1 MARKSGVLVEVSF
14 DVNFDPEDMPDTYTD
29 PGYLEEVITEA
40 IQDAMYDVGA
50 QQVDKINVGIEGLE

>member
-50 QQVDKINVGIEGLE
+50 QQVEKINVGIEGLE

>member
-50 QQVDKINVGIEGLE
+50 QEVDKINIGIEGLE